1 MSKLDLA
8 TEIELALLTSRFRI
22 RNSDAVPSGHKL
34 QLWVGP
40 TITIYTNGTVLV
52 QGVLKPKFAWCK
64 QKLARILPTDTRW
77 QLDVLS

>member
-1 MSKLDLA
+1 MPKLDFA
-8 TEIELALLTSRFRI
+8 SEIELALLTNHFRI

-52 QGVLKPKFAWCK
+52 QGVLKPKYVWCK
-64 QKLARILPTDTRW
+64 SKLARILPIDTRW
-77 QLDVLS
+77 QLES

>member
-8 TEIELALLTSRFRI
+8 SEIELALLTKGFNI

-40 TITIYTNGTVLV
+40 VITIYNNGTVLV
-52 QGVLKPKFAWCK
+52 QGVLNPKFAWCK
-64 QKLARILPTDTRW
+64 RKLEGILPSETRW
-77 QLDVLS
+77 KLEP